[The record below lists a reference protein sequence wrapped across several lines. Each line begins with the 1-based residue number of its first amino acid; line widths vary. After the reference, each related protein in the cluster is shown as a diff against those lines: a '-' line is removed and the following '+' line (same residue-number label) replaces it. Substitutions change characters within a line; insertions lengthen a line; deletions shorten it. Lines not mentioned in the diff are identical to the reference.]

1 MSRPWLLASA
11 ALIAL
16 PAHAEERAAPASP
29 APVTA
34 KSGVG
39 PDSQDHAQP
48 AQEVVITGTRARA
61 TADVL
66 GGTAVLTNEELA
78 RERRTTIG
86 ETLASQP
93 GVSATSFGPNA
104 SRPVLRGFTGD
115 RARLLIDGV
124 GSIDVSNTSA
134 DHAPMINS
142 LTADRIEVLRGP
154 AALLFSP
161 SSIGGVVNV
170 IDSRIPR
177 HMPESPAHFDGLATY
192 GSAADERSAAG
203 TLDVP
208 LGGKIVVHAD
218 GSYARTNDL
227 RIGGHVLAPALR
239 AEAAASDEEEVREL
253 ADLKGTLPNSA
264 ARSWEVAGGATLIED
279 GGSLGFSVSHSDN
292 RYGVPIRYEVEEH
305 DHDHDGDGDQ
315 DHDHGHAEGVD
326 LHARQTRF
334 DLRGEVLP
342 ETAGIHAIRV
352 RLAAADYRHDEIE
365 SDGSI
370 GTSFFA
376 DGMEGRLELVQE
388 THGRWEG
395 VTGAQFATRSMRVI
409 GEEKFLPRSESNQFG
424 VFTLQSLDFGAL
436 KGEAALRYEHN
447 SLRAQPDADLGNPL
461 YDRSFDSFSASLG
474 ASYALAPQLRFGV
487 NLSRSERAPTA
498 EELFSNGPHAGTQSY
513 EIGNPDFTTEKAW
526 GVEATLKG
534 QGEGW
539 SLSAAAYY
547 NWFSDY
553 IYDAPT
559 GEIEDDLPVF
569 AYNQA
574 DARYYGFEVEGSARL
589 ATVGGFAINADALA
603 DYVHAEVVD
612 NGPAPRIPP
621 LRLLGGLEAQS
632 DSLTG
637 RVEIEHSFEQ
647 DRIAAFETPTD
658 GFTLV
663 NASIAWKPW
672 GDASNTSLM
681 LSANNIFDV
690 EARRHTSVLKDYAP
704 LAGRDIRATLR
715 LEI

>member
-1 MSRPWLLASA
+1 MSGSSMLRTFLLASA
-11 ALIAL
+11 ALLAF
-16 PAHAEERAAPASP
+16 PAHAEEKAPAPDAPASP
-29 APVTA
+29 TKPQ
-34 KSGVG
+34 
-39 PDSQDHAQP
+39 QDHDQP

-134 DHAPMINS
+134 DHAAIINP

-177 HMPESPAHFDGLATY
+177 HMAESPLHFDGLATY
-192 GSAADERSAAG
+192 GTAADERSVSGVADIPVAG
-203 TLDVP
+203 KL
-208 LGGKIVVHAD
+208 VVHAD
-218 GSYARTNDL
+218 GSYTKTGDTRS
-227 RIGGHVLAPALR
+227 GGYVLTPELR
-239 AEAAASDEEEVREL
+239 AQAAASADPGIQEL
-253 ADLKGTLPNSA
+253 ADLKGEVPNTG
-264 ARSWEVAGGATLIED
+264 ARTWDVAGGAAIVDER
-279 GGSLGFSVSHSDN
+279 GSLGFSVSRYDSL
-292 RYGVPIRYEVEEH
+292 YGVPIRYSLDPSVE
-305 DHDHDGDGDQ
+305 
-315 DHDHGHAEGVD
+315 AEAVQ
-326 LHARQTRF
+326 LHAKQTRF
-334 DLRGEVLP
+334 DVRGDILT
-342 ETAGIHAIRV
+342 ETAGIHQIRM
-352 RLAAADYRHDEIE
+352 RLAAADYQHSEIE
-365 SDGSI
+365 DTGEV
-370 GTSFFA
+370 GTTFYSQGF
-376 DGMEGRLELVQE
+376 EGRLELVQE
-388 THGRWEG
+388 THGEWEG
-395 VTGAQFATRSMRVI
+395 VTGAQFATRNTRII
-409 GEEKFLPRSESNQFG
+409 GEEKFLPRTESSQYG
-424 VFTLQSLDFGAL
+424 LFTLQSLDFGAL
-436 KGEAALRYEHN
+436 KAEAALRYEHN
-447 SLRAQPDADLGNPL
+447 SLRAQADEDIGNPL
-461 YDRSFDSFSASLG
+461 LDRNFDSLSASLG
-474 ASYALAPQLRFGV
+474 ASYALADQLRFGV
-487 NLSRSERAPTA
+487 NLSRSERAPTQ
-498 EELFSNGPHAGTQSY
+498 EELFANGPHAGTQAF

-534 QGEGW
+534 TGEGW

-569 AYNQA
+569 QYNQA
-574 DARYYGFEVEGSARL
+574 DARYYGFEIEGSARL
-589 ATVGGFAINADALA
+589 GTVGGFAINADALA

-612 NGPAPRIPP
+612 EGPAPRIPP

-637 RVEIEHSFEQ
+637 RVEVEHSFEQ

-672 GDASNTSLM
+672 GNRSNTSLM

-715 LEI
+715 VEI

>member
-1 MSRPWLLASA
+1 MLRTVLLASA
-11 ALIAL
+11 ALLAF
-16 PAHAEERAAPASP
+16 PAHAEEKAPAPGAPASP
-29 APVTA
+29 AEPQ
-34 KSGVG
+34 
-39 PDSQDHAQP
+39 QDHDQP
-48 AQEVVITGTRARA
+48 AQEVVITGARARA

-66 GGTAVLTNEELA
+66 GGTAVLTNEELT

-177 HMPESPAHFDGLATY
+177 RLPEEPLHFDGLATY

-208 LGGKIVVHAD
+208 LGSKIVVHAD

-227 RIGGHVLAPALR
+227 GIGGYVLSAPLR
-239 AEAAASDEEEVREL
+239 AQAAASDEAEIREL

-264 ARSWEVAGGATLIED
+264 ARSWEVAGGAALVDER
-279 GGSLGFSVSHSDN
+279 GSLGFSVSHSDN

-305 DHDHDGDGDQ
+305 DHDHEEGEE
-315 DHDHGHAEGVD
+315 HDHGHAEGVD

-334 DLRGEVLP
+334 DVRGEVLP
-342 ETAGIHAIRV
+342 EAAGIHAIRI
-352 RLAAADYRHDEIE
+352 RLAAADYRHDELE

-395 VTGAQFATRSMRVI
+395 VSGAQFATRSMRVV
-409 GEEKFLPRSESNQFG
+409 GEEKFLPRNESNQFG

-474 ASYALAPQLRFGV
+474 ASYALVPGLRFGV

-526 GVEATLKG
+526 GIETTLKG

-569 AYNQA
+569 QYNQA

-612 NGPAPRIPP
+612 QGPAPRIPP

-637 RVEIEHSFEQ
+637 RVEVEHSFEQ
-647 DRIAAFETPTD
+647 DRIAAFETPTE

-681 LSANNIFDV
+681 LSANNLFDV

-704 LAGRDIRATLR
+704 LAGRDVRATLR
-715 LEI
+715 VEI